1 MPIGIYFYKGRKPK
15 NTNEE
20 LTHKNILDIRKRQRS
35 KLKQA
40 KEKAMMQH
48 HLFDFHVKEGI
59 LLHAFEQVIRY
70 SQREVLGALVLI
82 YQ

>member
-1 MPIGIYFYKGRKPK
+1 MFIKAENPK
-15 NTNEE
+15 KTNKE
-20 LTHKNILDIRKRQRS
+20 LTHNSLGIRKRQS
-35 KLKQA
+35 SNLKQA
-40 KEKAMMQH
+40 KEKAMRHQH
-48 HLFDFHVKEGI
+48 LSDFLVKEGI